1 MRSFA
6 ADESGAEVWKWKRP
20 APIGAGTAERS
31 TERLRYRSG
40 YYKPQASEGRLG
52 GASIASLEKRI
63 TRADVEGELIQQTL
77 KRNLGRISSAA
88 AELGVSRPTLY
99 ELMEKLGIARWEQI
113 RSASLHLAM
122 TTS

>member
-1 MRSFA
+1 MRA
-6 ADESGAEVWKWKRP
+6 ALRFGSGSDRHN
-20 APIGAGTAERS
+20 
-31 TERLRYRSG
+31 RSG
-40 YYKPQASEGRLG
+40 HSRAQHGATTLSQRLLQPQASEGRLG

-63 TRADVEGELIQQTL
+63 TRADVERELIQQTL

-99 ELMEKLGIARWEQI
+99 ELMEKLGIARWEQM